1 MNFKKN
7 YKIFSKYLKSKK
19 NIFTLENPIAIINN
33 KKFDNLRN
41 NINLKYLNISK
52 IKINLEKR
60 IKEYF
65 FDKKILKSNS
75 FIKFIGIYFSEN
87 NLIISNI
94 QKRENYLEIK
104 KTVQIEI
111 PGDIVGEYKVEDVEG
126 LSKIIEDIISI
137 YNLQNIP
144 IILFLGSAFF
154 KCDTFSKDS
163 ILIAEDKLKIIS
175 SKSPFL
181 QKDTQFLIKEV
192 EGDKYSNYTRVI
204 YSNKEIIESWIQVL
218 TKINNPLVTLTNGIL
233 PILEF
238 LSNKNR
244 LNLLIEV
251 NSFNTT
257 IYYIKENCELISYNL
272 PYGGK
277 IYASDKIGVKT
288 QYFTRLDKSI
298 KDILKKINQIKIS
311 AVYITGAGL
320 SKVYFSGEKLPFNL
334 KLLDIEFIDKYFYQ
348 NKENNFNYL
357 FNQYSQ
363 TLLSNNNYCFNFLE
377 QYENLNIWD
386 QQKTNKNN
394 IFEENIYNDFKKNF
408 FLLKKKKIIYYPSL
422 SILGL
427 TVLIWVFSSINIFN
441 VIWLKE
447 NHERYLANT
456 NKLQMTVQSLNSNI
470 NKVVNHSKFYTSSL
484 DGFLFGKFLEASVP
498 EGIQITKLAVNKDIF
513 SISLNSRN
521 LEIVNQ
527 FITLIRSNPIINES
541 QLKITTLN
549 SIENQKVINSST
561 ISNNKFYLA
570 ISGKLNNLSLDNRI
584 KSNINF
590 DNNGKVYKLNI
601 FAKIRN
607 IITEK

>member
-1 MNFKKN
+1 MNLKKN
-7 YKIFSKYLKSKK
+7 YKILSKYLKINK
-19 NIFTLENPIAIINN
+19 NFFPLKNPILILNN
-33 KKFDNLRN
+33 KKFEYLRN
-41 NINLKYLNISK
+41 KIKLNYLEMSK
-52 IKINLEKR
+52 IKINLKKR

-65 FDKKILKSNS
+65 FDKKVLKSNS

-94 QKRENYLEIK
+94 QKRENNLEIK

-111 PGDIVGEYKVEDVEG
+111 PGDIVGEYKVENIDG
-126 LSKIIEDIISI
+126 LAKIIEDIISI

-204 YSNKEIIESWIQVL
+204 YSNKEIIESWIKVI
-218 TKINNPLVTLTNGIL
+218 TKINNPLVTLTNGLL
-233 PILEF
+233 PILE
-238 LSNKNR
+238 LLINKNR
-244 LNLLIEV
+244 INLLIEV

-257 IYYIKENCELISYNL
+257 IYYIKKNCELISFNL
-272 PYGGK
+272 PYGSK
-277 IYASDKIGVKT
+277 IYTSDKIGLRN

-311 AVYITGAGL
+311 EIYITGAGL
-320 SKVYFSGEKLPFNL
+320 SKVYYSGEKLPLNF
-334 KLLDIEFIDKYFYQ
+334 KLLDNEFIDKYNYQ

-363 TLLSNNNYCFNFLE
+363 TLLSKNNYSYNFLE

-422 SILGL
+422 SILGITAL
-427 TVLIWVFSSINIFN
+427 TWIFSSIYIFN
-441 VIWLKE
+441 IIWLKE
-447 NHERYLANT
+447 NHEKYLANT
-456 NKLQMTVQSLNSNI
+456 NKLQMIVQSLNSNI

-498 EGIQITKLAVNKDIF
+498 EGIQITKFEVNKDIF
-513 SISLNSRN
+513 SITLNSRN
-521 LEIVNQ
+521 LEILNQ
-527 FITLIRSNPIINES
+527 FITLIGSNPIINKS
-541 QLKITTLN
+541 QLKINTVN

-570 ISGKLNNLSLDNRI
+570 ISGKLKNLSLDNRI

>member
-1 MNFKKN
+1 MNLKKN
-7 YKIFSKYLKSKK
+7 YKILSKYLKINK
-19 NIFTLENPIAIINN
+19 NFFPLKNPILILNN
-33 KKFDNLRN
+33 KKFEYLRN
-41 NINLKYLNISK
+41 KIKLNYLEMSK
-52 IKINLEKR
+52 IKINLKKR

-65 FDKKILKSNS
+65 FDKKVLKSNS

-94 QKRENYLEIK
+94 QKRENNLEIK

-111 PGDIVGEYKVEDVEG
+111 PGDIVGEYKVENIDG
-126 LSKIIEDIISI
+126 LAKIIEDIISI

-204 YSNKEIIESWIQVL
+204 YSNKEIIESWIKVI
-218 TKINNPLVTLTNGIL
+218 TKINNPLVTLTNGLL
-233 PILEF
+233 PILE
-238 LSNKNR
+238 LLINKNR
-244 LNLLIEV
+244 INLLIEV

-257 IYYIKENCELISYNL
+257 IYYIKKNCELISFNL
-272 PYGGK
+272 PYGSK
-277 IYASDKIGVKT
+277 IYTSDKIGLRN

-311 AVYITGAGL
+311 EIYITGPGL
-320 SKVYFSGEKLPFNL
+320 SKVYYSGEKLPLNF
-334 KLLDIEFIDKYFYQ
+334 KLLDNEFIDKYNYQ

-422 SILGL
+422 SILGITAL
-427 TVLIWVFSSINIFN
+427 TWIFSSIYIFN
-441 VIWLKE
+441 IIWLKE
-447 NHERYLANT
+447 NHEKYLANT
-456 NKLQMTVQSLNSNI
+456 NKLQMIVQSLNSNI

-498 EGIQITKLAVNKDIF
+498 EGIQITKFEVNKDIF
-513 SISLNSRN
+513 SITLNSRN
-521 LEIVNQ
+521 LEILNQ
-527 FITLIRSNPIINES
+527 FITLIGSNPIINKS
-541 QLKITTLN
+541 QLKINTVN

-561 ISNNKFYLA
+561 ISNNKFYLS
-570 ISGKLNNLSLDNRI
+570 ISGKLKNLSLDNRI
-584 KSNINF
+584 KSNLDFN
-590 DNNGKVYKLNI
+590 NNGKVYKLNI
-601 FAKIRN
+601 FAKIRK
-607 IITEK
+607 IITKK